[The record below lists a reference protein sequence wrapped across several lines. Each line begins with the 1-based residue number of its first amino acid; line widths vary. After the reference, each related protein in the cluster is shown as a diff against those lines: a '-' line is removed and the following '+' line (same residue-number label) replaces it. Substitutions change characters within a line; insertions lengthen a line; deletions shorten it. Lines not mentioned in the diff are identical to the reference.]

1 MRIRATSVPIFAT
14 VLLVLSTPV
23 LLSAQPL
30 QLHRSDYASATGA
43 RGVTS
48 ADFNRDGWID
58 IAAAN
63 HNPDGIS
70 VLLNQ
75 GGNGFAHS
83 FIPQAG
89 GPFEITTGD
98 LNKD

>member
-23 LLSAQPL
+23 PASAQPL
-30 QLHRSDYASATGA
+30 QMQRTDYASATGA

-48 ADFNRDGWID
+48 ADFNRDGWVD
-58 IAAAN
+58 IAVAN

-75 GGNGFAHS
+75 RGTGFTH
-83 FIPQAG
+83 
-89 GPFEITTGD
+89 
-98 LNKD
+98 